1 MQVTSNEALA
11 YAQST
16 QGVRFLRC
24 VFVDRFEDE
33 EKL

>member
-16 QGVRFLRC
+16 QGVRFLPHHSN
-24 VFVDRFEDE
+24 E
-33 EKL
+33 EGEF